1 MTLNQAEL
9 LEEALTGYNRNLIEL
24 QGKKSQTS
32 TLAVDPT
39 ASKEVPRPPSA
50 FDFIML
56 LDISDNSSL
65 NRMNDIMGKL
75 DTFLKMSFYVIQ
87 SSLFFFEM
95 VNIPIHNCKWIIKN
109 PFQTSKELPNTAQLP
124 PALSVFSTLA
134 QT

>member
-9 LEEALTGYNRNLIEL
+9 LEEALTGYNRSLIEL
-24 QGKKSQTS
+24 EGKKSQIS

-39 ASKEVPRPPSA
+39 ASKEVPRSPSA
-50 FDFIML
+50 FDFVML

-95 VNIPIHNCKWIIKN
+95 VNMPIYNCKWIIKN
-109 PFQTSKELPNTAQLP
+109 PFQTSKEFPNTA
-124 PALSVFSTLA
+124 
-134 QT
+134 